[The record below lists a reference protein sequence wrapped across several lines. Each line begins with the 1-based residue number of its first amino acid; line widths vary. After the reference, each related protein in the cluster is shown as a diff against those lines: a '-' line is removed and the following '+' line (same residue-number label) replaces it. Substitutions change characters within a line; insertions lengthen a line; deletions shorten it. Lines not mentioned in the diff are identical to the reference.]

1 MPKRNT
7 TMVVCRTGAKGM
19 KKKNRTMWAD
29 IAEGASAIA
38 EGAFAAAAVAAEAA
52 SSAAAVA
59 SEAGRGMQSAWDW
72 DGGEWGKTE
81 PLRKTEGL
89 GQQTPALE
97 KKATTTPRSRA
108 AMPQHQFSPAADAFA
123 AALEAVPADDWGRT
137 WASDRTL
144 MLRGT
149 SKRFKD
155 AVDKLRPPTIVKSN
169 TCQVGFVVEA
179 SGKKMG
185 PGKCVY
191 SGQLP
196 TDTVK
201 FLTQLEKMTS
211 RCRIATLDL
220 ATFRQDA
227 IKQLMPREMAGCGMR
242 CQDAGVLVGVLAQC
256 PMLSELRLGG
266 NIMGAEGAGMLA
278 GVLPQCPALSHLDLR
293 NNNIGDSG
301 AGSLAGV
308 LPQCPLLAHLNLDS
322 NQIGDNGAGS
332 LAGVLSQC
340 QALSHLELSDN
351 EIEDEGAGRL
361 AGVLPQCLL
370 LSSLDLSGN
379 ELISDEGAEILR
391 AAWSGEPDQ
400 LILSHEDEDE
410 DETTDEGDWDDEE
423 EDSEQEDKDEY
434 VVPSVY
440 EPADASHVYEDE
452 ID

>member
-1 MPKRNT
+1 MPLS
-7 TMVVCRTGAKGM
+7 
-19 KKKNRTMWAD
+19 WAD
-29 IAEGASAIA
+29 IA

-72 DGGEWGKTE
+72 DGGDWKK
-81 PLRKTEGL
+81 PEGH
-89 GQQTPALE
+89 GQLTPALE
-97 KKATTTPRSRA
+97 KTATTTPRSRA

-137 WASDRTL
+137 WAAGRTI
-144 MLRGT
+144 MLRRT
-149 SKRFKD
+149 SKRVKE
-155 AVDKLRPPTIVKSN
+155 AVDKLRPPTVVKSN
-169 TCQVGFVVEA
+169 TCPVGFVVET
-179 SGKKMG
+179 SGNKMG
-185 PGKCVY
+185 AGKSVY
-191 SGQLP
+191 SGLLAA
-196 TDTVK
+196 DWSM

-211 RCRIATLDL
+211 RCRIVTLDL
-220 ATFRQDA
+220 AKFRQDA
-227 IKQLMPREMAGCGMR
+227 IKQLMPRADARDILAGCGMR
-242 CQDAGVLVGVLAQC
+242 CQDAGRLAGVLAQC

-322 NQIGDNGAGS
+322 NQIGDKGAGS
-332 LAGVLSQC
+332 LAGVLPQC
-340 QALSHLELSDN
+340 QALSRLELLDN

-410 DETTDEGDWDDEE
+410 DETPDEGDSDDEE

-434 VVPSVY
+434 VVPGVY

-452 ID
+452 